1 MGDVLSLSGVPMRT
15 AYLLPMLPNRGTLGS
30 FGMFSVNKCRHPQ
43 VLQVFIHLQVMG
55 MQ

>member
-1 MGDVLSLSGVPMRT
+1 MRT
-15 AYLLPMLPNRGTLGS
+15 AYLLPMLPNCGTLGS

-55 MQ
+55 MEPSCLQ